1 MSEEIF
7 TTPEAIWGS
16 PDGTHIMYASFNDTN
31 VGVMT
36 FPWFAS
42 GAAITTTNSKTSS
55 SAFPETRTIRYP
67 TPGTYN
73 PVVTLWILDVTNI
86 SVPLKWLIKPPI
98 VLEGQ

>member
-1 MSEEIF
+1 
-7 TTPEAIWGS
+7 
-16 PDGTHIMYASFNDTN
+16 MYASFNDTN

-42 GAAITTTNSKTSS
+42 GASITTSSKAS

-73 PVVTLWILDVTNI
+73 PEVTLWILDVTNI
-86 SVPLKWLIKPPI
+86 ADPLKWLVKPPI